1 MSKEIDRR
9 EFMRSALMAS
19 SAGVF
24 AFNSRE
30 EKSFLEQLA
39 LSEEKNQKE
48 PLNEKMEKMPV
59 GKIGNVSISRLFIG
73 GNLIGGWAHSRDL
86 IYVSSLFK
94 AYNTEKKIFDT
105 LELAEERGINT
116 IILNPQYFSMINK
129 YWKERGG
136 EIQLLAETWPK
147 PDDVKTGVQ
156 LAVDNGAAAIYIQ
169 GGVSDNLVK
178 YNRVDIIAKCIQ
190 EIKDQGFPAGFGCH
204 SLEVP
209 IACEKAGVNP
219 DFYVKTLHPDN
230 YWSATPKDNRQEFSV
245 DIKNFPE
252 HNAYHDNMWDIFP
265 DKTIEFMKHIE
276 KPWIAFKTLAAGA
289 IHPKEGFTFAFENGA
304 DFICAG
310 MFDFQIVENT
320 VIAKDLLA
328 NLKNRQRPWRS

>member
-24 AFNSRE
+24 AFNSPE

-39 LSEEKNQKE
+39 LNEEKNQKE
-48 PLNEKMEKMPV
+48 QQNEKMGKMPV

-190 EIKDQGFPAGFGCH
+190 EIKDKGLPAGVGGH
-204 SLEVP
+204 SLEMP
-209 IACEKAGVNP
+209 AACEKAGVNP

-252 HNAYHDNMWDIFP
+252 HNAYHDNMWDVFP

-320 VIAKDLLA
+320 VIAKDVLA